1 MRQYP
6 IVGDGV
12 AGVTG
17 VTTETILGHAR
28 ADGDKERVRPATQL
42 IERGVDVS
50 VHAGHLLD
58 DDLDLR
64 SLLPETH

>member
-1 MRQYP
+1 MRQYD
-6 IVGDGV
+6 IVGNSV
-12 AGVTG
+12 AVVTP
-17 VTTETILGHAR
+17 VTTEAILGHGR
-28 ADGDKERVRPATQL
+28 FDGDKARVRPTTKL